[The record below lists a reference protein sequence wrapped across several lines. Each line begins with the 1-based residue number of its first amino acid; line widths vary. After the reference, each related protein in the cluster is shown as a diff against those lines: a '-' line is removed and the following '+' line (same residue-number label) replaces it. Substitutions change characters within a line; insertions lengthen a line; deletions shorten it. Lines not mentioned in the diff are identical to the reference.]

1 MQIRMTPFVWTLV
14 GIASVAMP
22 SRADAVPAF
31 VTRVGLHA
39 AARTPPYD
47 PDHRK
52 EQTTDTGPMP
62 VASIPQR
69 DISLQV
75 AGGDGN
81 ATAEVTAGAQL
92 GKLQGLAAVSVSNSS
107 LSGGSFAGGDSGP
120 GEQWADL
127 FHVTSDTLAS
137 GTQVKLRLTLTLND
151 SLQASDASLAA
162 ASASA
167 SVNGL
172 RIDDSTAAPAA
183 QHAVSVDLC
192 EHVGDAF
199 FLQAGLSFSATSR
212 GGTAVADV
220 SNGAIVMLQMLTPGA
235 NYVAASSQTYGGA
248 PASVPEPGEL
258 AGLLAVFSLRR
269 RRRALHRI
277 SSVQ

>member
-1 MQIRMTPFVWTLV
+1 MQIRMTPLVWTLV
-14 GIASVAMP
+14 GIASVASP
-22 SRADAVPAF
+22 VRADAVPAF
-31 VTRVGLHA
+31 ATRVGLHA

-69 DISLQV
+69 NINLQV
-75 AGGDGN
+75 SGGDGS

-92 GKLQGLAAVSVSNSS
+92 GKLLGLAAVSVSSSS

-120 GEQWADL
+120 GVQWDDL

-137 GTQVKLRLTLTLND
+137 GTQVKVRLTLTLND
-151 SLQASDASLAA
+151 SLQASDPDLAAAA
-162 ASASA
+162 ASAW
-167 SVNGL
+167 VNGL

-192 EHVGDAF
+192 ENVGDSF

-212 GGTAVADV
+212 GGTAAADV
-220 SNGAIVMLQMLTPGA
+220 SNGAVVTLQMLTPGA
-235 NYVAASSQTYGGA
+235 DYVAASSQTYGA
-248 PASVPEPGEL
+248 LAAVPEPAAL
-258 AGLLAVFSLRR
+258 AGLLAVSGRR
-269 RRRALHRI
+269 RRRLALHRI
-277 SSVQ
+277 PSVQ